1 MSSVWRSTPALLRRQ
16 LAHAQAEPAQRLPCS
31 CFSSKS
37 QPRLP
42 IASTSRSISSS
53 SKQADANP
61 STLLTEHSVPQREN
75 EAVTRITSLMKL
87 GERLASQA
95 GDFSMPAKLR
105 GIGVYDKDRKA
116 PLVELEEGEELPPLP
131 QVRRMGDSY
140 VQMDLLFSKDE
151 SLREQ
156 YVGGLSKVRM
166 GRLMEDFDSLAGA
179 AAYRYV
185 LPDGADIA
193 TAHKYG
199 FYLVTAAVDR
209 MDLLRPLM
217 NPDGAVPDLR
227 LSGHVSYATSSSI
240 EVFLRMSTIPSS
252 ASEESSTIL
261 LGRFA
266 MACRSAQGGKHP
278 VPKLVVDG
286 PEEAAIWSM
295 GREMREGKKMRSQK
309 SLQKTPPTA
318 EEAAMLHELFIQR
331 AEVYDRKTAT
341 PADVVMMSDTR
352 VNSAQLMHPQ
362 ERNVHNK
369 VFGGY
374 LMRLA
379 YETAYSTACLFSRS
393 AVTFVALDE
402 LQFAQPVEIGSLLLL
417 DSKVTFSPL
426 LGEHHSFHVSVEA
439 ATCDLYSGEKKVTN
453 VFHYTFAADKPL
465 QRYVLPRT
473 YRQAMQW
480 LDAQRR
486 RKVGIEVRQAY
497 DQAPE
502 AMQPPAQGPTPLLT
516 PRPRP
521 PGRPSTQ
528 RTTSSRL
535 TALPTPSTPRSA
547 ARRARERERR
557 SLDALGFGSDGEE
570 MRGERTSL
578 GGRISLSGVQGS
590 REGTGVDTGA
600 DAGGSAEG
608 VVERDPVEATTKLSR
623 APSPVPFPSTD
634 PTPATSD
641 PVIVVKPSSGPSTPP
656 SNRQTSPLEPVL
668 APAALGPDHLKS
680 LSREELEKMLAEAD
694 RIIRAKEQEL
704 SVFTHAGEE
713 LLQEYHSLRQR
724 HESLV
729 ARKPSTSGSATPFL
743 PSSLSAS
750 VQTLP
755 GAPMPPGKSPARLRP
770 SRESLGRPSPASS
783 RHLRRAS
790 GASSYHLHEKGSFAS
805 DPESPSQAS
814 RRSSRISVFTP
825 DDSPTNTRRRQFSSV
840 TPKSPAARLG
850 IPASVFSPAT
860 AARDV
865 ASLNQANYAL
875 SLQLS
880 DLQADSEVAE
890 REGRK
895 RLRKLERE
903 LQALREDLERVE
915 QRNVVLETQAE
926 VAISGNNEL
935 MRSIRRYDTMQSK
948 IAAESRADQPVGRSL
963 VSDDEDD
970 PRASQSAP
978 KDDLFTSHAPSGEPF
993 SPGFADK
1000 SHLSPFR
1007 QPGHGSLFPLSFPR
1021 SISRSA
1027 SASSLVPLPAPIEL
1041 DPSLEQQQDELV
1053 DQLMA
1058 KIDELQDAN
1067 EAILAEREEMVCRL
1081 DEVQEEVLE
1090 WKERCEE
1097 LEEEIVQNRL
1107 VGWEGPIGA
1116 IEWRAEEDADAES
1129 EADEPSSIRK
1139 TRTRPLTVK
1148 RSSTS
1153 SSVSTGLSGPTCTSS
1168 PVTAFAKLPPPPE
1181 RTLSNEL
1188 GEQWS
1193 TDVYERD
1200 DPFDEPSF
1208 SSVIDHGLRP
1218 DIRHSKLELA
1228 TSAPSEDEYNDNCPT
1243 PPFATT
1249 TADDLLHSGIL
1260 RYAGYP
1266 DAETY
1271 DEIEKAAASLVPAWE
1286 DDEALPT
1293 AKSRRRKA
1301 LPPHSIAKGK
1311 NVEFAKYDGRAAGRS
1326 TAVVLHPDRIY
1337 SDEDDFEDEEESP
1350 RSSRRWHALRRLQ
1363 REASSRRGKFA
1374 LRRRPTV
1381 DSFEGEYDSDDFE
1394 SDISSDYDH
1403 LNHSLRRSS
1412 DYYPLSIRARY
1423 RPRMVVARVTDSVV
1437 QKIVSF
1443 VTWIRFF
1450 TILGMAIVFAVW
1462 QGPQKTLGI
1471 VDRRRRIR

>member
-1 MSSVWRSTPALLRRQ
+1 
-16 LAHAQAEPAQRLPCS
+16 
-31 CFSSKS
+31 
-37 QPRLP
+37 
-42 IASTSRSISSS
+42 
-53 SKQADANP
+53 
-61 STLLTEHSVPQREN
+61 
-75 EAVTRITSLMKL
+75 
-87 GERLASQA
+87 
-95 GDFSMPAKLR
+95 
-105 GIGVYDKDRKA
+105 
-116 PLVELEEGEELPPLP
+116 
-131 QVRRMGDSY
+131 
-140 VQMDLLFSKDE
+140 
-151 SLREQ
+151 
-156 YVGGLSKVRM
+156 
-166 GRLMEDFDSLAGA
+166 
-179 AAYRYV
+179 
-185 LPDGADIA
+185 
-193 TAHKYG
+193 
-199 FYLVTAAVDR
+199 
-209 MDLLRPLM
+209 
-217 NPDGAVPDLR
+217 
-227 LSGHVSYATSSSI
+227 
-240 EVFLRMSTIPSS
+240 
-252 ASEESSTIL
+252 
-261 LGRFA
+261 
-266 MACRSAQGGKHP
+266 
-278 VPKLVVDG
+278 
-286 PEEAAIWSM
+286 
-295 GREMREGKKMRSQK
+295 
-309 SLQKTPPTA
+309 
-318 EEAAMLHELFIQR
+318 
-331 AEVYDRKTAT
+331 
-341 PADVVMMSDTR
+341 
-352 VNSAQLMHPQ
+352 
-362 ERNVHNK
+362 
-369 VFGGY
+369 
-374 LMRLA
+374 
-379 YETAYSTACLFSRS
+379 
-393 AVTFVALDE
+393 
-402 LQFAQPVEIGSLLLL
+402 
-417 DSKVTFSPL
+417 
-426 LGEHHSFHVSVEA
+426 
-439 ATCDLYSGEKKVTN
+439 
-453 VFHYTFAADKPL
+453 
-465 QRYVLPRT
+465 
-473 YRQAMQW
+473 
-480 LDAQRR
+480 
-486 RKVGIEVRQAY
+486 
-497 DQAPE
+497 
-502 AMQPPAQGPTPLLT
+502 MQPPAQGPTPLLT